1 MPIRWVVPQR
11 RINFLK
17 HILSRKETELLRKI
31 FEAQKQHPTQGDFVR
46 LVESDLKKLGLS
58 YEQVSSENVSKP
70 MLKKMLKEN
79 AQTAA
84 FGELFEQLQRS
95 TKTRT
100 IKYNR
105 LELQGYLRSTPDTDV
120 MNTITAVRSKCLRG
134 IKANFPNM
142 YKMCQHCP
150 LNCNSEEPQEDTQEH
165 ILCTVLGR
173 RSNVDIEFMHAE
185 SVDQRKLGEEIS
197 IRMTKRAQILE
208 DRPASSACCRL
219 PGALP
224 DRSTTQEGGA
234 AAVHTMYS

>member
-1 MPIRWVVPQR
+1 MNHIEYQEYIFGPKRSNLKNRINGAGAYTIPRSVSYVVCNSEAWHGVTQANVASLEVVDQALLRAILNAHKGTPNEFLYLETGAMPIRWVVPQR

-105 LELQGYLRSTPDTDV
+105 LELQGYLLTINSRHRRDEHNHSSEVQMPERNKSKLSKHVQDV
-120 MNTITAVRSKCLRG
+120 PTL
-134 IKANFPNM
+134 P
-142 YKMCQHCP
+142 
-150 LNCNSEEPQEDTQEH
+150 
-165 ILCTVLGR
+165 
-173 RSNVDIEFMHAE
+173 
-185 SVDQRKLGEEIS
+185 
-197 IRMTKRAQILE
+197 AQL
-208 DRPASSACCRL
+208 
-219 PGALP
+219 
-224 DRSTTQEGGA
+224 
-234 AAVHTMYS
+234 